1 MKNLKNKFVN
11 TPCFDFVFCI
21 GNSIAHLE
29 SPEDIQDALG
39 QMYSIMNF
47 GATIVLQIINFDRI
61 VKYNISELPII
72 INNEIGLE
80 FERKYEFN
88 PENGHIKFNTVLK
101 VCNSTLNERF
111 ENSIELFPI
120 LSHELLEML
129 KKQTLKIFI
138 FLEILS
144 FQYIMKRHFY

>member
-1 MKNLKNKFVN
+1 
-11 TPCFDFVFCI
+11 
-21 GNSIAHLE
+21 
-29 SPEDIQDALG
+29 
-39 QMYSIMNF
+39 MYSIMNF

-101 VCNSTLNERF
+101 VCNSTLNERS

-129 KKQTLKIFI
+129 RKANFKNIHFFGDFEFSIYNEKA
-138 FLEILS
+138 FLLIVKAE
-144 FQYIMKRHFY
+144 KG